1 MAWQGGLFEG
11 HSLELLGQ
19 WAVGSGSET
28 PWPEKTCHSCRAMTP
43 WLGHG
48 ALISKQLSRGSQK
61 QRPSGTSPDP
71 GSATAGGVDSEVGSQ
86 SLRSSAVSKPRC
98 AVSSGFPRTPL

>member
-61 QRPSGTSPDP
+61 QRPSGTSQTVAWPRP
-71 GSATAGGVDSEVGSQ
+71 VAWTV
-86 SLRSSAVSKPRC
+86 RWAVR
-98 AVSSGFPRTPL
+98 A